1 MVHISH
7 NPFNLQAQIRA
18 GKKLPS
24 RSVLQT
30 ERIRY
35 KDPDYSDS
43 EIDGLMRYFR
53 IESYSKLPSLLKGMR
68 FRTA

>member
-1 MVHISH
+1 MD
-7 NPFNLQAQIRA
+7 
-18 GKKLPS
+18 S

-35 KDPDYSDS
+35 KDPDYSDN

-53 IESYSKLPSLLKGMR
+53 IESYSKLPSLLKGMGIR
-68 FRTA
+68 KT